1 MSKINE
7 ILVKLNK
14 PRKAGK
20 GYRAPCPVHGGFFDN
35 LSVTEKDG
43 GYIVANCFSCGAGGP
58 ELCEALGLPLS
69 LIFPDDDYR
78 PPEVTKDMRV
88 KTIEDAIFKM
98 LASSDSKLNLSQ
110 KRRLRK
116 VHESLKGYHIKAE
129 QAGIEHAPEDHPAL
143 KLYSVE
149 YGEAMK
155 DSPALRD
162 ALVDATWDGIE
173 ARAKTDDFTSEN
185 RFSTSENRFSTSENR
200 LTTKQE
206 IEDWLFKI

>member
-7 ILVKLNK
+7 ILSKLNK

-20 GYRAPCPVHGGFFDN
+20 GYRAPCPVHGGKGDTM
-35 LSVTEKDG
+35 SITEKDG

-58 ELCEALGLPLS
+58 ELCEVLGLPLS

-78 PPEVTKDMRV
+78 PCEITKDMRA
-88 KTIEDAIFKM
+88 KNIEDAFFKM
-98 LASSDSKLNLSQ
+98 IATKERKLNLEDSRSL
-110 KRRLRK
+110 RR
-116 VHESLKGYHIKAE
+116 VNESLKGYKIKAD
-129 QAGIEHAPEDHPAL
+129 QAGIDHVSEDHPAL
-143 KLYSVE
+143 KLYSVD
-149 YGEAMK
+149 YGEAVK

-173 ARAKTDDFTSEN
+173 ARAKADDFSSEN
-185 RFSTSENRFSTSENR
+185 RFSASENR